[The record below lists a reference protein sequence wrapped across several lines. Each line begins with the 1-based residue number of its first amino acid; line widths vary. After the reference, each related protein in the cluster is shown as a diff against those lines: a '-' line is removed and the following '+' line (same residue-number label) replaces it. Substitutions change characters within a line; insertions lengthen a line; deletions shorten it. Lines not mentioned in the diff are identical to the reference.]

1 MRSSIKA
8 RLQPSLAP
16 RARAAPRAPCAAA
29 STSPAPTAPPSNPT
43 TTHTFDLACPLC
55 FTTRFHV
62 TRPGPLLPPTCPTC
76 GRTFGADA
84 SFLDLTPAAGAPASA
99 AGGGG
104 DRYWAGTQLFRSPL
118 VAAAYDRGW
127 RAGFA
132 WAGFPGADA
141 ETDTALAWLT
151 PAAGGRTLLDLSCGS
166 GLFARRFVA
175 SGKFS
180 GVIAADYSENMLRTA
195 AAGLEAD
202 NASPSSYLPLR
213 LDAGRLPFANGTLAG
228 VHAGAALHCWPA
240 PALAVA
246 EVARVLEPGGVF
258 VASTFLDGAAPLG
271 SVVGDATASKLAA
284 LNPLTR
290 VGGGGAYRWWSEA
303 ELRDIVAAAGLVGFR
318 RWRQNR
324 FIMIRA
330 VKPEPQSV

>member
-1 MRSSIKA
+1 MRSNLTPST
-8 RLQPSLAP
+8 RLQPSLPP
-16 RARAAPRAPCAAA
+16 RARATPRATRAAA
-29 STSPAPTAPPSNPT
+29 STAPSPTAAP
-43 TTHTFDLACPLC
+43 HVYDLACPLC
-55 FTTRFHV
+55 FTTRFAV

-99 AGGGG
+99 AGAGG
-104 DRYWAGTQLFRSPL
+104 DRYWAGTQIFRSPL

-175 SGKFS
+175 SGKFA

-202 NASPSSYLPLR
+202 GAPASSYLPLR
-213 LDAGRLPFANGTLAG
+213 LDAGRLPFANASLAG

-330 VKPEPQSV
+330 VKPEPVA